1 MVDYELYTL
10 LMKRTFIAV
19 DILPDPGL
27 KEIIEQIHYRLRYEK
42 INWIKTDLMHI
53 TLNFL
58 GDIEDHLLPGIIGNM
73 ESITNGFGS
82 FDLVLKSIGVY
93 KNIRDPRVLWIG
105 CEKSTA
111 VEHLKDKFDH
121 ILQILGFD
129 VEKRVFS
136 PHLTL
141 GRIKALRQVN
151 QLNQI
156 ITQYI
161 DTIFQNHKIDNV
173 VLYESILKPEGAEYI
188 PLRKFHLANAY
199 R

>member
-1 MVDYELYTL
+1 
-10 LMKRTFIAV
+10 MKRTFIAA

-42 INWIKTDLMHI
+42 INWAQTDLMHI

-58 GDIEDHLLPGIIGNM
+58 GDTEDNLLPGIINSI
-73 ESITNGFGS
+73 ESITDGFDP
-82 FDLVLKSIGVY
+82 FDLVLKSIGIF

-111 VEHLKDKFDH
+111 IENLKNKIDTIMK
-121 ILQILGFD
+121 ILGFD
-129 VEKRVFS
+129 VEKRMFS
-136 PHLTL
+136 PHATL

-156 ITQYI
+156 ITQYM
-161 DTIFQNHKIDNV
+161 DTIFQNHKIDHV
-173 VLYESILKPEGAEYI
+173 VFYESILKPEGAEYI
-188 PLRKFHLANAY
+188 PLRKFYLAHAN